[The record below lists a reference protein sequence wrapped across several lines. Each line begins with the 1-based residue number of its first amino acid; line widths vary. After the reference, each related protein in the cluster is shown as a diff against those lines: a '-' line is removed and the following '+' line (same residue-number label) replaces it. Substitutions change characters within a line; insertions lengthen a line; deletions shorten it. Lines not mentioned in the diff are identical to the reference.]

1 MIPYLLMALAED
13 VKKLAALARIAVS
26 DEELLK
32 FTKEFEA
39 ILAYVGQLEKLDVS
53 GDVKDAKPMLRN
65 VFRTDEHPTPAGT
78 WTETLTVAFPEEEGN
93 ALAVKQII
101 THE

>member
-13 VKKLAALARIAVS
+13 VKKLAGLARIAVS
-26 DEELLK
+26 DEELPK

-39 ILAYVGQLEKLDVS
+39 ILAYVGQLEKLDVP
-53 GDVKDAKPMLRN
+53 KDLKDRTPPLRN
-65 VFRTDEHPTPAGT
+65 VFREDGTPHEPKL
-78 WTETLTVAFPEEEGN
+78 WTEKLAAQFPEREGDT
-93 ALAVKQII
+93 LAVKQII

>member
-1 MIPYLLMALAED
+1 MASIEE
-13 VKKLAALARIAVS
+13 VKKLATLARIRVS
-26 DEELLK
+26 DEELPK

-39 ILAYVGQLEKLDVS
+39 ILAYVGQLEKLDIS
-53 GDVKDAKPMLRN
+53 EDLKGAKPTLRN

-78 WTETLTVAFPEEEGN
+78 WTEKLTAAFPEKEGN